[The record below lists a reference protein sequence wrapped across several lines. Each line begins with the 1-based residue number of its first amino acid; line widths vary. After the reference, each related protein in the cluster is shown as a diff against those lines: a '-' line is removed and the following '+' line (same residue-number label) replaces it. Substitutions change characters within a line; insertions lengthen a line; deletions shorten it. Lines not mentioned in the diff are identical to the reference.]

1 MRRRTAFT
9 IIELLVS
16 MALIVFIMAILAEA
30 FVEGLKTFRNMKAI
44 GDLNARLRMVQSML
58 RDDLSKD
65 HFEGKRRLSDPYF
78 WTSGPPK
85 EGFFRVWHGSQLG
98 VQGQPFYIEGGL
110 GGSPDGI
117 PSYYAT
123 DHALQYTVKKRGNN
137 RQDFYSAAVP
147 ANSPLRSLGTPD
159 SRYQDTNANGTLAS
173 YNSQWAEVAWFLRPT
188 GTTAGAQPLFTLY
201 RRQRVVVPSTVLVI
215 VATGQQVD
223 LNYQAPPGVAP
234 WPLPLASKSD
244 YLEVST
250 SISQQGKLFFNSPRD
265 LTVPQRRFGM
275 NPDFALTSGG
285 VPYHPYSQ
293 PVPSPLN
300 ANSLSQ
306 LWYPILALGPNP
318 PLNYQSPNW
327 RLDDEDGT
335 AALQNNGT
343 SPASMEGQDV
353 ILTDVLSFAVIP
365 IFSGVP
371 TADFPPQYQNVN
383 FPPGVSV
390 FDTWSSQADDVYDYT
405 LWDVGSALPTSGTLV
420 PNEGVITG
428 LQISIRVWDAK
439 TTQTRQITI
448 IQDL

>member
-44 GDLNARLRMVQSML
+44 GDLNARLRMAQSML

-78 WTSGPPK
+78 WTFGPPK
-85 EGFFRVWHGSQLG
+85 EGFFRVWHGSQLYVPTPPAVITPG
-98 VQGQPFYIEGGL
+98 VAPFYIEGTA
-110 GGSPDGI
+110 DGI

-123 DHALQYTVKKRGNN
+123 DHSLQYTVKKRGNN

-147 ANSPLRSLGTPD
+147 ANSPLLSLGTPD
-159 SRYQDTNANGTLAS
+159 SRYQDQNANGTLAS
-173 YNSQWAEVAWFLRPT
+173 YNSQWVEVAWFLRPT
-188 GTTAGAQPLFTLY
+188 GTTAGALPLFTLY
-201 RRQRVVVPSTVLVI
+201 RRQRVVVPSTVYVN
-215 VATGQQVD
+215 ATTGAQSD
-223 LNYQAPPGVAP
+223 LNYQAPGPIPVT
-234 WPLPLASKSD
+234 SKPD

-250 SISQQGKLFFNSPRD
+250 SLSAKGTLFFNSPRD
-265 LTVPQRRFGM
+265 LTIPQRRFGM
-275 NPDFALTSGG
+275 NPDPNSAGL
-285 VPYHPYSQ
+285 PYHPYNKA
-293 PVPSPLN
+293 VPSPLN

-306 LWYPILALGPNP
+306 VWYPILALGPNP
-318 PLNYQSPNW
+318 PLTYQSPNW
-327 RLDDEDGT
+327 RQDDEDGT

-343 SPASMEGQDV
+343 PSLSMEGQDV

-365 IFSGVP
+365 IFSGLP
-371 TADFPPQYQNVN
+371 TADFPPQNVN

-405 LWDVGSALPTSGTLV
+405 LWDTNEALPTSPTLV
-420 PNEGVITG
+420 PNKGVVTG